1 MNNSPSITSSS
12 PGHISSVTNSP
23 TSQVNMM
30 RPYPSSE
37 DLVKCGIHLEN
48 EQSRL
53 MELHQML
60 NSSQDI
66 NSVYDVVLSDNFYN
80 KVNDLFKSVDTYD
93 FSNLKCLM
101 DNNPDKNAEKQ
112 MCDHLMTSN
121 SHLNNIVRLADVIDK
136 YEVILKKS
144 LAKIYKLILDAQR
157 HCNVNSENFIKL
169 RKLASKISLL
179 LADDEVLN
187 DTCINKY
194 KFRNIG
200 GETLVKSCND
210 DDNSSY
216 FITGCIVVLL
226 ICVLYMF
233 SIRNV
238 QMTS

>member
-12 PGHISSVTNSP
+12 SGNISSVTNSP
-23 TSQVNMM
+23 TSQVHMM
-30 RPYPSSE
+30 RPYPSSD
-37 DLVKCGIHLEN
+37 DLIKCGIHLDN

-53 MELHQML
+53 MELYQML
-60 NSSQDI
+60 NSSQDV

-80 KVNDLFKSVDTYD
+80 KVNDLFKSVDSYD

-112 MCDHLMTSN
+112 MCDHLMASN
-121 SHLNNIVRLADVIDK
+121 SHLNNIIRLADVIDK
-136 YEVILKKS
+136 YEVTLKKF
-144 LAKIYKLILDAQR
+144 LAKIYKLILDAQN

-169 RKLASKISLL
+169 RRLASKINLL
-179 LADDEVLN
+179 LVDDDTLN
-187 DTCINKY
+187 GTCTNKY
-194 KFRNIG
+194 KFRNTS
-200 GETLVKSCND
+200 GEMSMVSH